1 MYKQIVNPATGR
13 KVNVNGKIGKQV
25 LQQYKEQLGGV
36 GNFPGMSAEIG
47 SGIRGMASSVTSRMP
62 TGMPGMPTEMPRMP
76 TGMPGM
82 PGMPRL
88 RQAGVMAGI
97 NADVY
102 KIVKEQ
108 IEQTCREL
116 IQWPS
121 RQNQTNFK
129 PAYFLNDQLVGKV
142 NKECGRKLGD
152 QHDKWSQSFWNKL
165 IIKLEGNSSLENTIG
180 RGKKNIYDY
189 VLKNFEIYHLNASRS
204 TMSDDGT
211 RGSGV
216 YGRGCNIKRAGMY
229 DIIDNNGMN
238 ASNFVFPYLAFPINK
253 NDAVDLIKSNPA
265 KYAEVEH
272 KINIL
277 KSTRLDKLKY
287 VLNKYS
293 ADEIIQEYNEKNN
306 ADDKLKVLK
315 NWYNNLTDAI
325 NAVNK
330 QLKEQART
338 DAPAQQSMSP
348 TGPSRSYKASTM
360 DTSHVTGVAN
370 LLSLMNTGGG
380 KRRNAKKTSKKRNAS
395 KKRRNTSKN
404 NNRR

>member
-1 MYKQIVNPATGR
+1 MYKHIVNPATGR

-25 LQQYKEQLGGV
+25 LQQYKEQLGGER
-36 GNFPGMSAEIG
+36 NFPGMSAEIG

-76 TGMPGM
+76 
-82 PGMPRL
+82 RL
-88 RQAGVMAGI
+88 RQAVVMAGI

-165 IIKLEGNSSLENTIG
+165 NTKLEGNSSLENTIG

-189 VLKNFEIYHLNASRS
+189 VLENFEIYHLNASRS

-287 VLNKYS
+287 ALFKNS
-293 ADEIIQEYNEKNN
+293 ADEIIQEYNKKNN

-315 NWYNNLTDAI
+315 NWYNNLI
-325 NAVNK
+325 NALDN
-330 QLKEQART
+330 QPIPPTNAP
-338 DAPAQQSMSP
+338 DPAQQSMSP
-348 TGPSRSYKASTM
+348 TGPVPRANNSGALNIDQGYGLGNLIA
-360 DTSHVTGVAN
+360 GVAGFN
-370 LLSLMNTGGG
+370 GGG
-380 KRRNAKKTSKKRNAS
+380 KRRNAKRTSKKRNAS

>member
-62 TGMPGMPTEMPRMP
+62 T
-76 TGMPGM
+76 GM

-165 IIKLEGNSSLENTIG
+165 LEGNSSLENTIG
-180 RGKKNIYDY
+180 RGKIYDY

-211 RGSGV
+211 RGTGV

-253 NDAVDLIKSNPA
+253 NDAVDLINSNPA

-306 ADDKLKVLK
+306 ADDKLEVLK

-338 DAPAQQSMSP
+338 NAPDPAQQFTSRKGSASEGNNYGALDT
-348 TGPSRSYKASTM
+348 TGIS
-360 DTSHVTGVAN
+360 N
-370 LLSLMNTGGG
+370 LLSFMNTGGG

>member
-76 TGMPGM
+76 
-82 PGMPRL
+82 RL
-88 RQAGVMAGI
+88 RQAVVMAGI

-165 IIKLEGNSSLENTIG
+165 NIKLEGNSSLENTIG

-287 VLNKYS
+287 ALFKNS
-293 ADEIIQEYNEKNN
+293 ADEIIQEYNKKNN

-315 NWYNNLTDAI
+315 NWYNNLI
-325 NAVNK
+325 NALDN
-330 QLKEQART
+330 QPIPPTNAP
-338 DAPAQQSMSP
+338 DPAQQSMSP
-348 TGPSRSYKASTM
+348 TGPVPRANNSGALNIDQGYGLGNLIA
-360 DTSHVTGVAN
+360 GVAGFN
-370 LLSLMNTGGG
+370 GGG
-380 KRRNAKKTSKKRNAS
+380 KRRNAKRTSKKRNAS